1 MEQIEEV
8 KEEKRQ
14 SFTIVDG
21 VARSV
26 CIVCTELL
34 EVPFTDDMSAQMEQ
48 KMNIHLMEAHALN
61 LSPELRNKTC
71 DERAGYFTQCTS
83 NDIFDTDIKTVF
95 GITANDDLKDFFL
108 PFLCTTYWLHLQ
120 NLLFNSR

>member
-1 MEQIEEV
+1 MIERNQWREEGEEEEELEQIEEV

-26 CIVCTELL
+26 CIVCTQLL
-34 EVPFTDDMSAQMEQ
+34 EVPFTNDMSAQMEQ
-48 KMNIHLMEAHALN
+48 KMNIHLMAAHALN

-83 NDIFDTDIKTVF
+83 NDIFDIDIKTGRF
-95 GITANDDLKDFFL
+95 LRKNCKFF
-108 PFLCTTYWLHLQ
+108 
-120 NLLFNSR
+120 SV